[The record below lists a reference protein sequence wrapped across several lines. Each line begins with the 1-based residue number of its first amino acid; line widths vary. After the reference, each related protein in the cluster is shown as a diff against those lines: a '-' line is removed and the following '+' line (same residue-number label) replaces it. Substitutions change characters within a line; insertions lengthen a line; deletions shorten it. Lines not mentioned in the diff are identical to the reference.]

1 MLLTKGADVPVVA
14 LVLFAVFAALGFG
27 WRSWEQRRRTRSTGF
42 RGISGR
48 LGSAEWF
55 VGVGFVVAIA
65 AAFVAPILQ
74 LLGVVSPLGVLQAPW
89 IQITGIVIAVI
100 GIFATVYAQ
109 LDMGDSW
116 RIGVDPSET
125 TTLVRTGVFSWVRN
139 PIFTAMMT
147 FGFGIALV
155 TPNPVAIAGFLLLVA
170 TIELQ
175 VRIVEEPYLL
185 TVHGDAYRDYLGQH
199 RTLRP
204 GSWGRS
210 LVQRGRDFLSV
221 VRTKCSNHELGRRSR
236 PRPAGGRG

>member
-1 MLLTKGADVPVVA
+1 MKGADVPVVA
-14 LVLFAVFAALGFG
+14 LVLFALFAMLGFG
-27 WRSWEQRRRTRSTGF
+27 WRSWEQRRRTGSTGF

-55 VGVGFVVAIA
+55 AGVGFVVAIA
-65 AAFVAPILQ
+65 AAFVAPVLQ
-74 LLGVVSPLGVLQAPW
+74 LLGVVAPLGVLHAPW
-89 IQITGIVIAVI
+89 IQTPGIIIALI

-125 TTLVRTGVFSWVRN
+125 TTLIRTGVFGWVRN
-139 PIFTAMMT
+139 PVFAAMMT

-155 TPNPVAIAGFLLLVA
+155 TPNPVAIAGFLSLVA

-185 TVHGDAYRDYLGQH
+185 TVHGDAYRDYLANVG
-199 RTLRP
+199 RFIP
-204 GSWGRS
+204 GVGVNR
-210 LVQRGRDFLSV
+210 
-221 VRTKCSNHELGRRSR
+221 
-236 PRPAGGRG
+236 